1 MMNEQGAR
9 IAEMLEA
16 TRAVTLRLFDT
27 AAREADLHESP
38 GGGFRPV
45 IWHLAH
51 IGVFEAYWILQKAKG
66 DDAPDAL
73 YECIFDPIATPRENS
88 KNLPTRREMEAYLA
102 RVRTAT
108 LRYLEAAALDDSA
121 ARDES
126 ATLDESAARQSPPLL
141 LRDGYVF
148 QLVLEHE
155 RQHQETLAYLLHMLD
170 PAKKRRAAPH
180 DSQDAAAGH
189 TRDTAT
195 GNSHDA
201 PAPQVAAFASPAPQV
216 AAFASPPAVS
226 HAPAS
231 PSVVLPPAVSLSAAP
246 GGGVSVVGDMVTI
259 AAGEFLLG
267 APWRMFVYDN
277 ELPAHAVSLP
287 AFKIDRLPTTNG
299 EFAHFIAEGGYAR
312 REWWDE
318 EGWEWRGRENWTC
331 PLYWTPQRLDGDDT
345 AGRRWGVRTM
355 FAEGALQ
362 PEHPVAGVSWY
373 EAAAYARFAGKRL
386 PTEAEWEKAA
396 SWDAGTK
403 RKRLYAWGDDAP
415 DDARGNFDLRHWG
428 TTPVGSF
435 PAGASRDGCLDM
447 TGNVW
452 EWTSDPFAGYE
463 GFTPYPYPEYSEAWF
478 DGDHR
483 VLKGGSWATH
493 PSILRTSF
501 RNFFRRHFRIGFAGI
516 RCASDA

>member
-1 MMNEQGAR
+1 MSEEAAQ

-27 AAREADLHESP
+27 VAREADLHESP

-51 IGVFEAYWILQKAKG
+51 IGVFEAYWILQKVKG
-66 DDAPDAL
+66 DAAPDAR
-73 YECIFDPIATPRENS
+73 YERIFDPIATPRENS
-88 KNLPTRREMEAYLA
+88 KNLPARGEMEAYLA
-102 RVRTAT
+102 RVRDAT
-108 LRYLEAAALDDSA
+108 LRYLEEARFDD
-121 ARDES
+121 
-126 ATLDESAARQSPPLL
+126 TPTQSTL

-148 QLVLEHE
+148 RLVLEHE

-170 PAKKRRAAPH
+170 PAKKKRALP
-180 DSQDAAAGH
+180 DSQGAAAN
-189 TRDTAT
+189 
-195 GNSHDA
+195 NSHDTTTGGSHDA
-201 PAPQVAAFASPAPQV
+201 SQVAARAS
-216 AAFASPPAVS
+216 S
-226 HAPAS
+226 
-231 PSVVLPPAVSLSAAP
+231 SAAP
-246 GGGVSVVGDMVTI
+246 AVVARDMVTV
-259 AAGEFLLG
+259 AAGEFTLG

-277 ELPAHAVSLP
+277 ELPAHAVALP
-287 AFKIDRLPTTNG
+287 AFKIDRLPATN
-299 EFAHFIAEGGYAR
+299 EEYAHFIAEGGYAR

-318 EGWEWRGRENWTC
+318 EGWQWRERENWTR
-331 PLYWTPQRLDGDDT
+331 PLYWMESVEGDAT
-345 AGRRWGVRTM
+345 AARGWSVRTM
-355 FAEGALQ
+355 FEEGALK

-373 EAAAYARFAGKRL
+373 EASAYARFKGKRL

-396 SWDAGTK
+396 SWDAREG

-415 DDARGNFDLRHWG
+415 DETRGNFDLRLWD

-435 PAGASRDGCLDM
+435 PAGASGYGCLDM

-452 EWTSDPFAGYE
+452 EWTSDPFMGYE
-463 GFTPYPYPEYSEAWF
+463 GFRAHPYPEYSETWF

-501 RNFFRRHFRIGFAGI
+501 RNFFRRHFRIAFAGI
-516 RCASDA
+516 RCAADA